1 MIELVVDKG
10 TLAYLQS
17 VAMRLGLS
25 GRRQMYIATSQA
37 AQDGKSFIAKRMT
50 KRLAQPQ
57 KSIRGMMTIRQTG
70 ETGST
75 LTIKKRGR
83 IPLKALKPKWKKTGV
98 SYKPGSAARKTI
110 EGAFMGPK
118 HPAQFRSFAPG
129 HVFKRQDYEKG
140 KRRRKKPA
148 GVRVRER
155 QYTRNGKTYTY
166 TARIQPDK
174 RGTRPPRPKGY
185 WRKYT
190 AKRKIYKLFW
200 ASITHIYIDE
210 NIDGYTRQYIAERLQ
225 FRLNDRLRVLELKAQ
240 GKITARLR

>member
-1 MIELVVDKG
+1 MIQVDVDRG
-10 TLAYLQS
+10 TIKAIFD
-17 VAMRLGLS
+17 VAHELGLS
-25 GRRQMYIATSQA
+25 GRRQLYIATSKA
-37 AQDGKSFIAKRMT
+37 AQDGRSFIAKRMT

-57 KSIRGMMTIRQTG
+57 KSIRGMLTIKQSG
-70 ETGST
+70 ETGTMLT
-75 LTIKKRGR
+75 LKKRFR
-83 IPLKALKPKWKKTGV
+83 MPLKALKPKWKKSGV

-129 HVFKRQDYEKG
+129 HVFKRMDYAKG
-140 KRRRKKPA
+140 KRRRKQSP

-190 AKRKIYKLFW
+190 TNRKIYKLFW
-200 ASITHIYIDE
+200 ASITHVFVNE
-210 NIDGYTRQYIAERLQ
+210 NIDGWTRLHISERLE
-225 FRLNDRLRVLELKAQ
+225 FHIKDRLRVLNLKAQ

>member
-1 MIELVVDKG
+1 MIQIETDEGV
-10 TLAYLQS
+10 LAQIYQ
-17 VAMRLGLS
+17 VAHRLGLS
-25 GRRQMYIATSQA
+25 GRRQMHIATSQA
-37 AQDGKSFIAKRMT
+37 AKDGRSFIAKRMT

-57 KSIRGMMTIRQTG
+57 KSIRGM
-70 ETGST
+70 
-75 LTIKKRGR
+75 LTIKQSGQTGTTLTLKKRHR
-83 IPLKALKPKWKKTGV
+83 IPLKALKPKWKKSGV

-118 HPAQFRSFAPG
+118 HPAQFLQFARG
-129 HVFKRQDYEKG
+129 HVFKRMDYEKG
-140 KRRRKKPA
+140 KRRRKKKP
-148 GVRVRER
+148 GVKVRER
-155 QYTRNGKTYTY
+155 RYTRNGKTYTY

-190 AKRKIYKLFW
+190 TKRKIYKLFW
-200 ASITHIYIDE
+200 ASITHIFIDE
-210 NIDGYTRQYIAERLQ
+210 NIDGPTREYIAERLR

>member
-1 MIELVVDKG
+1 MIELVVDKE
-10 TLAYLQS
+10 TLGYLQS
-17 VAMRLGLS
+17 VSMRLGLS

-37 AQDGKSFIAKRMT
+37 ASDGRSFIAKKMT

-57 KSIRGMMTIRQTG
+57 KSIRKMMTIRQTE
-70 ETGST
+70 ETGTT

-83 IPLKALKPKWKKTGV
+83 LPLKALKPKWKKTGV
-98 SYKPGSAARKTI
+98 TYKPGSAARKTI

-118 HPAQFRSFAPG
+118 HPAQFLRFAPG

-140 KRRRKKPA
+140 KKRRKKSPGLKA
-148 GVRVRER
+148 RER
-155 QYTRNGKTYTY
+155 QYTRKGKTYTY
-166 TARIQPDK
+166 LAWIKPDK

-190 AKRKIYKLFW
+190 TKRKIYKLFW
-200 ASITHIYIDE
+200 ASITHIFVDE
-210 NIDGYTRQYIAERLQ
+210 NIDAETRAYIADRLK
-225 FRLNDRLRVLELKAQ
+225 FRLNDRLRVLDLKAR